1 VEPADAAMTPR
12 PSPTTTLATIG
23 VVLAA
28 TLPFREV
35 FGSWVWA
42 PTVVG
47 ASIVAALVATA
58 LETPRPGLPV
68 PTVTLITG
76 AAVWGVLVSLGDEF
90 WSAPGS
96 GAVWGSLLD
105 GLLDGW
111 GALLDEEF
119 PLTNPQEA
127 ETFVGILVWIAAAAA
142 VHVAARRHT
151 ALAAVLSGAVVL
163 AVSTA
168 AALPRGLPPV
178 VLGSLAGVLA
188 LTAIATVA
196 RLPEQRWRFG
206 RMIAL
211 VALMGVAGG
220 VAALAGVGAESLDR
234 PPADPRATRGTE
246 TLDFLVPDVLAEF
259 AVRRTGAGTVLT
271 IDSATPPSGLRLRL
285 QVYDSH
291 DGERWL
297 PAGDFEAVDAFP
309 GVGELPPGDLVTLTV
324 RLRDLD
330 GPWIP
335 LPDRLVDI
343 DVEDVGWNDDA
354 QTMVA
359 TEQPTT
365 YQVTGSRV
373 DRTDL
378 EGLESARDEVPERLR
393 QVPAALPDSIRQAAM
408 AAAADTTDAVSAI
421 DAITRRVREIGRDD
435 RVAPGSSIARLESD
449 LRAEATT
456 GAEQIASLH
465 GLMLRTV
472 GIPSRIVVGYVADG
486 AVVEADDLHVWVEA
500 AFPSLGWIAFD
511 PVPPA
516 TETSTETP
524 DDPTVTTTVPP
535 DDAPLQARA
544 LPRELGPGED
554 PDEPEIGVDDSFTR
568 EDWINLGIA
577 LAVATV
583 LGLFAARA
591 IRRRVRQARSWRP
604 DVRVLCAWAEFV
616 DRLREVGAPITATT
630 TTGDVVYMA
639 GEMDE
644 ELGELARDLADAA
657 SAAMHGPDDPVADDA
672 DAAWALLEQAEA
684 RLVVTNGRFSQ
695 SRRYYDPR
703 VLRHR
708 APLPPGSRGGGH
720 RSEVTAP

>member
-1 VEPADAAMTPR
+1 MNPR
-12 PSPTTTLATIG
+12 PAPTTTIATVG
-23 VVLAA
+23 VVVVAA
-28 TLPFREV
+28 LPLREV
-35 FGSWVWA
+35 FGSWEWA
-42 PTVVG
+42 PAVIGG
-47 ASIVAALVATA
+47 AIVAALVATA
-58 LETPRPGLPV
+58 LETLRPGLPV

-76 AAVWGVLVSLGDEF
+76 AGAAVWGVLVPLGDMF

-96 GAVWGSLLD
+96 GAVWGSLLE

-111 GALLDEEF
+111 GSLLDEEF

-142 VHVAARRHT
+142 VHVAARRRT

-168 AALPRGLPPV
+168 AALPRGLPPA

-188 LTAIATVA
+188 LAVIATVA
-196 RLPEQRWRFG
+196 RLPEQRWRLG
-206 RMIAL
+206 RLVAL
-211 VALMGVAGG
+211 VALMGLAGG
-220 VAALAGVGAESLDR
+220 VAAIAGLGAESLDR

-259 AVRRTGAGTVLT
+259 AVRRSGAGTVLT
-271 IDSATPPSGLRLRL
+271 VDSTTPPSGLRLRL

-309 GVGELPPGDLVTLTV
+309 GVGELPPGDLVRLTV

-335 LPDRLVDI
+335 LPDRLVAIGLD
-343 DVEDVGWNDDA
+343 DVGWNEDA

-359 TEQPTT
+359 TEQPTS
-365 YQVTGSRV
+365 YEVTGSRV
-373 DRTDL
+373 DRDDL
-378 EGLESARDEVPERLR
+378 EGLQGARDEVPERLR
-393 QVPAALPDSIRQAAM
+393 QVPAALPDSIRRAAM
-408 AAAADTTDAVSAI
+408 TAAADSTDAVSAI
-421 DAITRRVREIGRDD
+421 DAITARVREIGRDD
-435 RVAPGSSIARLESD
+435 RVAPGNSIARLESD
-449 LRAEATT
+449 LLAGSAT

-500 AFPSLGWIAFD
+500 AFPSIGWVAFD

-516 TETSTETP
+516 TDSGTETS
-524 DDPTVTTTVPP
+524 DSPTVTTTIAP
-535 DDAPLQARA
+535 DDAALQARA

-554 PDEPEIGVDDSFTR
+554 PDEPEISVDDPFTR

-577 LAVATV
+577 LAIATV
-583 LGLFAARA
+583 LGLIAARA
-591 IRRRVRQARSWRP
+591 VRRRVRRAQSWRA

-616 DRLREVGAPITATT
+616 DRLREVGAPVAPTT
-630 TTGDVVYMA
+630 TTRDVVYMA

-644 ELGELARDLADAA
+644 ELGELARELAAAA
-657 SAAMHGPDDPVADDA
+657 SAAMHGPEDPVAEDA
-672 DAAWALLEQAEA
+672 DAAWTLLEQAEA
-684 RLVVTNGRFSQ
+684 RLVVTHGRFSQ
-695 SRRYYDPR
+695 ARRYYDPR

-720 RSEVTAP
+720 RSELTTP